1 MCVWSC
7 CDSFPAPHCLTSEH
21 PNYYIHVQDIYLQS
35 NGKST
40 IRFDHHVPTYIYALI
55 IMFLY
60 ILYIINIYIYI
71 LYIINIYIYIIY
83 RCSFWL
89 VIDRPWSWFSTVLW
103 GLLCRSW
110 RLFAVQGSECLGRRV
125 HCSRQTQTRTTGT
138 AELDHPLICAFDFR
152 VERVKAVKKPRNLT
166 QNWDPWMVGILSM
179 I

>member
-1 MCVWSC
+1 MFRTFTCNQMENRP
-7 CDSFPAPHCLTSEH
+7 F
-21 PNYYIHVQDIYLQS
+21 
-35 NGKST
+35 
-40 IRFDHHVPTYIYALI
+40 ALI

-60 ILYIINIYIYI
+60 IYTLWSSCSYIYI
-71 LYIINIYIYIIY
+71 EKNMLCIYVSYIYIIHNKYIYIIHNKYIYIYIIY